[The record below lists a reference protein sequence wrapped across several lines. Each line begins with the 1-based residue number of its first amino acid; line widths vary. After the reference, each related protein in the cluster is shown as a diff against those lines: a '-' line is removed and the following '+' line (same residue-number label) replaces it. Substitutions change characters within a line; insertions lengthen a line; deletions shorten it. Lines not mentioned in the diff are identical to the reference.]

1 MRNNILIN
9 ESTRAGTGRTVVLRR
24 TNSGLLNF
32 ATGSDNN
39 ILYAGTPG
47 TWNNLYYAASGYQT
61 LAEYQ
66 AHVAPREAN
75 SHSEDPPFVNVSTQP
90 YDLHMQTTLPTLAE
104 GAGQPITSP
113 IAITIDFDGNTRQSS
128 PDIGADEFAGISAF
142 VLNPA
147 SFAAAPAS
155 SQGNKLTFTT
165 NAGNNDVVI
174 VYNTTGTFTP
184 PSGTP
189 VSGNPLAGG
198 TVIYIGKIS
207 PYNHTGLTPGTAY
220 YYKAFSYDGASYSLG
235 ITANSTPAVLPVTG
249 LTAIPPGQSQIS
261 LNWTKNAANHDVFVA
276 TNSTS
281 TIGTPVNGTN
291 YNVGDPLP
299 SGGTVLYK
307 GSASGYAHTGLAT
320 WSQHFYRCFSVDA
333 YSYYSTSANINA
345 VTYSAPIT
353 TFPYLQN
360 FDGTWSHS
368 PAAPEGWHVIDV
380 GGSGTLTWEKSGLY
394 PAPYYYVA
402 EGSGNQNDWLISP
415 PLTINGM
422 VNPRL
427 LWWDKVSNAANN
439 NSYKIMLSTT
449 GNQVSNFTVELGDFN
464 CTNTSWTKHTIDL
477 TAYAGQNIWI
487 AFYQYYSATQYSGFD
502 IDLVYIEGIL
512 PGGATLVSPGNGYR
526 TFTNPTFK
534 WSAAVYSEPILG
546 YKVYFGTNSNPTTLI
561 YNGTGLT
568 YQHNGL
574 ANNTTYYW
582 KVVPYTAAGD
592 ASNVPVWSFQTVTST
607 QLAQSFE
614 DEFFPPVSWSEDYG
628 WFGDVTS
635 YYHGLQSAR
644 RYTSTSVVKLITPK
658 VSVAAGNKLEF
669 YAGTASSANQLIQ
682 ILYSA
687 DKVNWTNL
695 GSALSVIPGI
705 WSRFE
710 IDLNSLAGSNYYLAI
725 GAYYVTGGLQ
735 AYVYIDH
742 VIGPQIVPVLP
753 IAATN
758 PAPADLSDWVITSPL
773 LSWQPGLAGGI
784 PTGYKLYLGTDGNGT
799 TTPTNVI
806 NGLLLTSLNYQAP
819 CAF

>member
-1 MRNNILIN
+1 MIC
-9 ESTRAGTGRTVVLRR
+9 TCK
-24 TNSGLLNF
+24 
-32 ATGSDNN
+32 
-39 ILYAGTPG
+39 
-47 TWNNLYYAASGYQT
+47 
-61 LAEYQ
+61 
-66 AHVAPREAN
+66 
-75 SHSEDPPFVNVSTQP
+75 QP
-90 YDLHMQTTLPTLAE
+90 LPTLAE
-104 GAGQPITSP
+104 GAGQPLTSP

-394 PAPYYYVA
+394 LR
-402 EGSGNQNDWLISP
+402 S
-415 PLTINGM
+415 
-422 VNPRL
+422 
-427 LWWDKVSNAANN
+427 
-439 NSYKIMLSTT
+439 
-449 GNQVSNFTVELGDFN
+449 
-464 CTNTSWTKHTIDL
+464 
-477 TAYAGQNIWI
+477 
-487 AFYQYYSATQYSGFD
+487 
-502 IDLVYIEGIL
+502 
-512 PGGATLVSPGNGYR
+512 
-526 TFTNPTFK
+526 
-534 WSAAVYSEPILG
+534 
-546 YKVYFGTNSNPTTLI
+546 
-561 YNGTGLT
+561 
-568 YQHNGL
+568 
-574 ANNTTYYW
+574 
-582 KVVPYTAAGD
+582 
-592 ASNVPVWSFQTVTST
+592 
-607 QLAQSFE
+607 
-614 DEFFPPVSWSEDYG
+614 
-628 WFGDVTS
+628 
-635 YYHGLQSAR
+635 
-644 RYTSTSVVKLITPK
+644 
-658 VSVAAGNKLEF
+658 
-669 YAGTASSANQLIQ
+669 
-682 ILYSA
+682 
-687 DKVNWTNL
+687 
-695 GSALSVIPGI
+695 
-705 WSRFE
+705 
-710 IDLNSLAGSNYYLAI
+710 
-725 GAYYVTGGLQ
+725 
-735 AYVYIDH
+735 
-742 VIGPQIVPVLP
+742 
-753 IAATN
+753 
-758 PAPADLSDWVITSPL
+758 
-773 LSWQPGLAGGI
+773 
-784 PTGYKLYLGTDGNGT
+784 
-799 TTPTNVI
+799 
-806 NGLLLTSLNYQAP
+806 LLL
-819 CAF
+819 CG